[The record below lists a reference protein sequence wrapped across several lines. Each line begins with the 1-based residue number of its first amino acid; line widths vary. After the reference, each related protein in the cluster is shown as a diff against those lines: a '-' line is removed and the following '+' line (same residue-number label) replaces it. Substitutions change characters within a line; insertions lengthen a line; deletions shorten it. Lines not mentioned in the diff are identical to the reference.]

1 MNLRD
6 LEYLVALDEHRHFGR
21 AAAAC
26 YASQPTLSTQVRK
39 LESELGVQLIERG
52 ARQVLFTP
60 AGEEVVR
67 RARHILA
74 EADDIRDIARQLNNP
89 HTGSV
94 RLGVFPTLGPYLLPH
109 AVPSLAEKFPEL
121 EIFLTE
127 DKSQELLDQLKHGR
141 LDAAILALPVHDD
154 SLEQASLFREDFL
167 LATPVGHDLASDGE
181 VRSADLKGER
191 LLLLNEGH
199 CLRDQALEFCHSA
212 GAGERDGFRATSL
225 ETLRHMVAS
234 GVGITLLPQLS
245 VAPPVTENPRIALRR
260 FADPAPHRDLALFW
274 RKTSVYRELMPHIAE
289 ALRESAGALVEP
301 LVG

>member
-1 MNLRD
+1 M
-6 LEYLVALDEHRHFGR
+6 
-21 AAAAC
+21 
-26 YASQPTLSTQVRK
+26 
-39 LESELGVQLIERG
+39 
-52 ARQVLFTP
+52 
-60 AGEEVVR
+60 
-67 RARHILA
+67 
-74 EADDIRDIARQLNNP
+74 
-89 HTGSV
+89 